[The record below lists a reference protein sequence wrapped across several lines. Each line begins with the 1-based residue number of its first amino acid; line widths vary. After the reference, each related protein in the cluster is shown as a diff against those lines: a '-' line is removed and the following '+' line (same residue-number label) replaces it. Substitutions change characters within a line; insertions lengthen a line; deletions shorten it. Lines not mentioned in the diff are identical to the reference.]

1 MAVSVKIW
9 RKQLNEA
16 LLLFLKAIGAIKC
29 FTRLKKKRTKI
40 HRLRST
46 ATNDIVD
53 ENREVNQGHRVE
65 LNIRGRGRGTRVA
78 GVRGKLPARRDC
90 IC

>member
-1 MAVSVKIW
+1 MK
-9 RKQLNEA
+9 N
-16 LLLFLKAIGAIKC
+16 KC
-29 FTRLKKKRTKI
+29 FTRSKKKRTKI
-40 HRLRST
+40 HRLST

-53 ENREVNQGHRVE
+53 ENREEVNQGHRVE

-78 GVRGKLPARRDC
+78 GARGKSKMPARRDF